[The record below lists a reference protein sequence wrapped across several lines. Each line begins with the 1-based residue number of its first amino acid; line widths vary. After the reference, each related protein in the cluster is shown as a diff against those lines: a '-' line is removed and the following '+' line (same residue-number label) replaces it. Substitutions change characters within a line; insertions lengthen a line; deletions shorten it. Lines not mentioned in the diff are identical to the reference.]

1 MDTRNSP
8 IETGWFWLS
17 SRYYSSELC
26 RFISLDDVDYID
38 PSSINGLNL
47 YAYCGNDP
55 INYADPSGH
64 VAISTLILYG
74 LALVE
79 MGLTIGGV
87 ASDNN
92 LMTAVG
98 LTMVAILAL
107 ISGGMALA
115 CVGAWGTMTIGG
127 VTAVAGVETG
137 LFTSAEYQEAFTGN
151 NWMLEADMC
160 EGVYNGLML
169 VTASI
174 ATAGTFVSLAGVGNY
189 ATAANGWGSVTNN
202 GKTTHAITWIMMKKD

>member
-1 MDTRNSP
+1 MKLKQDSP
-8 IETGWFWLS
+8 VKTQLYWVS
-17 SRYYSSELC
+17 SRYYSPELC
-26 RFISLDDVDYID
+26 RWISPDSIKYLD
-38 PSSINGLNL
+38 PESINGLNL

-107 ISGGMALA
+107 ISGGMTLA

-127 VTAVAGVETG
+127 VTAVAGVGTG

-151 NWMLEADMC
+151 NRMLEAGMC
-160 EGVYNGLML
+160 EGV
-169 VTASI
+169 
-174 ATAGTFVSLAGVGNY
+174 
-189 ATAANGWGSVTNN
+189 
-202 GKTTHAITWIMMKKD
+202 